1 MKRQEKQALRAEM
14 GDRFDRAKAAIVA
27 EYRGMTVQEL
37 TTLRVNL
44 RRAKGEFKIL
54 SNRITKKAIEQ
65 LPEDKTDKNVS
76 KFLKGPIGIAFI
88 YGDSAQ
94 GTKTILDYAKDN
106 EKLKVLGGLFGK
118 DFMATEQLKVI
129 ASLPP
134 KEVLLGQIVGL
145 ISSPHRGL
153 VTVLSGVTR
162 NLVQVIN
169 AIKDKKTNG

>member
-14 GDRFDRAKAAIVA
+14 GDRFDRAKATIVA

-44 RRAKGEFKIL
+44 RRAKGEFKVI
-54 SNRITKKAIEQ
+54 SNRITKKAVEG
-65 LPEDKTDKNVS
+65 LSEEKTDKNVN
-76 KFLKGPIGIAFI
+76 KHFKGPIGVAFI

-94 GTKTILDYAKDN
+94 GTKTVLDYAKDN
-106 EKLKVLGGLFGK
+106 EKLKVIGGLIGK
-118 DFMATEQLKVI
+118 DLMTVDQLKVI

-134 KEVLLGQIVGL
+134 KEVLLAQIVGL

-169 AIKDKKTNG
+169 AIKEKKTN